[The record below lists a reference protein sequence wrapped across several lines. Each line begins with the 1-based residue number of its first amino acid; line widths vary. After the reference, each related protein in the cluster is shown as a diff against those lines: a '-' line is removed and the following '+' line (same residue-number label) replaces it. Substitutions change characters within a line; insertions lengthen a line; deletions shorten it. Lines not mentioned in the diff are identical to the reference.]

1 MDFLRKIWPTP
12 FNIKPGNIGSFLIQL
27 IIFIIICAVV
37 GFLMSLLSGIA
48 VIGPIFAVIGSLMG
62 IYSFVGVILCI
73 LRFFNVI
80 K

>member
-1 MDFLRKIWPTP
+1 MNFLRKIWPTP
-12 FNIKPGNIGSFLIQL
+12 FNIKPGSIGSFLIQL
-27 IIFIIICAVV
+27 IIFIIICVVV

-62 IYSFVGVILCI
+62 IYSTVGIILCI
-73 LRFFNVI
+73 LRFFNIV